1 MYKCLH
7 LYIKENRWD
16 GYVENGGG
24 KVPQLDPGGPGGG
37 VCVLIPAC
45 RSCVNVKSHTS
56 RLLFFPQ
63 YLMTFFEK
71 CTVIILVYN
80 WDSER

>member
-37 VCVLIPAC
+37 GVCAYSSLQILSKCEKPYFKAALFPTI
-45 RSCVNVKSHTS
+45 SHDI
-56 RLLFFPQ
+56 F
-63 YLMTFFEK
+63 
-71 CTVIILVYN
+71 
-80 WDSER
+80 